1 MSGLPVLALDQG
13 TTGSTALVVSA
24 EGHVLGRGH
33 QEFPQHFP
41 EPGRVEHDAE
51 DLWRATVAA
60 ARQALEAAGAEVGA
74 VGVANQRET
83 VVAWDPETL
92 KPLHRAIVWQDRRTA
107 GLCRDL
113 KAAGHEERVRART
126 GLLLDPYFSATKL
139 RWLLDAD
146 AEIAAR
152 AESGDLA
159 VGTVDSW
166 LVARLTG
173 GAVHATDP
181 TNASR
186 TLLFDLDAGRWNDEM
201 LDLFGVPGRVLPAVR
216 PSSGDFG
223 FVRGGLFGVD
233 APVAAVAGDQ
243 QAALFGHGCWSAG
256 HGKCTYGTGAFLLVH
271 TGRERPLPGPG
282 LLATAA
288 CGPAGDLAYAVEG
301 SVFAAGAAVQWL
313 RDGLEILDDA
323 AQSEALA
330 RSLEDNGGVHLVP
343 AFAGLGAPHW
353 IPGARGAIVGLTRGT
368 TRAHLARAALEA
380 MAYGTFDLLAAMEP
394 NAGATGAPLSV
405 DGGAARNNWLMQFAA
420 GVLNRPL
427 RRPELVEATALGVAG
442 LAGLR
447 AGTWRS
453 ADDFAAACRDGRTF
467 EPAMAAPEREAL
479 LAGWRAAV
487 RGALAVAAE
496 PKRGLAGPERA
507 LAEVPALD

>member
-13 TTGSTALVVSA
+13 TTGSTALVVSD
-24 EGHVLGRGH
+24 EGRVLGRGH
-33 QEFPQHFP
+33 REFPQHFP
-41 EPGRVEHDAE
+41 HAGRVEHDAE
-51 DLWRATVAA
+51 ELWQATVAA
-60 ARQALEAAGAEVGA
+60 ARQALDAASVEVGA

-107 GLCRDL
+107 GLCREM

-139 RWLLDAD
+139 RWILDAD
-146 AEIAAR
+146 PEIAAR

-186 TLLFDLDAGRWNDEM
+186 TLLFDLDAGRWSDEM
-201 LDLFGVPGRVLPAVR
+201 LSLFGIPRRILPAVR

-223 FVRGGLFGVD
+223 LVRGGLFGVD

-243 QAALFGHGCWSAG
+243 QASLFGHGCWSAG

-271 TGRERPLPGPG
+271 TGCERPSPRPG

-288 CGPAGDLAYAVEG
+288 CGSAGDPAYAIEG
-301 SVFAAGAAVQWL
+301 SVFVAGAALQWL
-313 RDGLEILDDA
+313 RDGLGLLDDA
-323 AQSEALA
+323 AQSEAMA
-330 RSLEDNGGVHLVP
+330 RSLDDNGGVHLVP

-353 IPGARGAIVGLTRGT
+353 IPGARGTVVGLTRGT
-368 TRAHLARAALEA
+368 TRAHFARAALEA
-380 MAYGTFDLLAAMEP
+380 MAYGTFDLLAAMEQD
-394 NAGATGAPLSV
+394 AGVTGAPLSV
-405 DGGAARNNWLMQFAA
+405 DGGAAGNDWLMQFSA

-427 RRPELVEATALGVAG
+427 RRPALVEVTALGAAG

-447 AGTWRS
+447 TGTWS
-453 ADDFAAACRDGRTF
+453 SPEDFAAACRDERTF
-467 EPAMAAPEREAL
+467 VPAMASPERKAL

-487 RGALAVAAE
+487 RGTLAVAE
-496 PKRGLAGPERA
+496 PQRA
-507 LAEVPALD
+507 LPAVPELD

>member
-1 MSGLPVLALDQG
+1 MSRLPALALDQG

-24 EGHVLGRGH
+24 GGRVLGRGH
-33 QEFPQHFP
+33 CEFPQHFP
-41 EPGRVEHDAE
+41 QAGQVEHDADE
-51 DLWRATVAA
+51 LWRATVAA
-60 ARQALEAAGAEVGA
+60 ARQALDAAGCEVGG

-92 KPLHRAIVWQDRRTA
+92 RPLHRAIVWQDRRTA
-107 GLCRDL
+107 GLCRDM
-113 KAAGHEERVRART
+113 KAAGHEARVRART

-146 AEIAAR
+146 PEIAAR

-159 VGTVDSW
+159 AGTVDSW

-186 TLLFDLDAGRWNDEM
+186 TALFDLDAGQWSDEM
-201 LDLFGVPGRVLPAVR
+201 LSLFGIPRRILPAVR

-223 FVRGGLFGVD
+223 FARCDALGVD

-243 QAALFGHGCWSAG
+243 QASLFGHGCWAAG
-256 HGKCTYGTGAFLLVH
+256 RGKCTYGTGAFLLVH
-271 TGRERPLPGPG
+271 TGRERPSPRPG

-288 CGPAGDLAYAVEG
+288 CGPTGELAYAIEG
-301 SVFAAGAAVQWL
+301 SIFVAGAALQWL
-313 RDGLEILDDA
+313 RDGLGILDDA
-323 AQSEALA
+323 AQSEAMA
-330 RSLEDNGGVHLVP
+330 RSVDDNGGVYLVP

-353 IPGARGAIVGLTRGT
+353 RPGARGAVVGLTRGT
-368 TRAHLARAALEA
+368 TRAHVARAALEA
-380 MAYGTFDLLAAMEP
+380 MAYGTFDLLDAMEHD
-394 NAGATGAPLSV
+394 AGVTGAPLAV
-405 DGGAARNNWLMQFAA
+405 DGGAANNDWLMQFAA

-427 RRPELVEATALGVAG
+427 RRPGLVEVTALGAAG

-447 AGTWRS
+447 TGTWS
-453 ADDFAAACRDGRTF
+453 SPDDFAAACGNLRTF
-467 EPAMAAPEREAL
+467 EPAMASDERDAL
-479 LAGWRAAV
+479 LAGWRSAV
-487 RGALAVAAE
+487 RGALAA
-496 PKRGLAGPERA
+496 AGPERA
-507 LAEVPALD
+507 LPEVPAVD